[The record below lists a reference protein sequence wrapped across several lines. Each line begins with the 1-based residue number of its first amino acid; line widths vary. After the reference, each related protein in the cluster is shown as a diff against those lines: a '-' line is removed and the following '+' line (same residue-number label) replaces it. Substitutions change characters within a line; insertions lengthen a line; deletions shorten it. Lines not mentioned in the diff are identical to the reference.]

1 MPTTSIYSASLTQLN
16 QGPITA
22 SIFGGKAELD
32 GNWTRLSS
40 GSYLFTVSGSSAYT
54 LGTTGS
60 ISGSISVALSHSP
73 YTGSMRL
80 YIPAY
85 LTSSLYIETFVS
97 GTNSKFADNSLPASC
112 SVNILFTT

>member
-1 MPTTSIYSASLTQLN
+1 MPSTSIYSASLTQLN
-16 QGPITA
+16 NGSITA
-22 SIFGGKAELD
+22 SIFSKADLD

-60 ISGSISVALSHSP
+60 ISGSISVSLSHYP

-85 LTSSLYIETFVS
+85 STSSLYIETFV
-97 GTNSKFADNSLPASC
+97 GGVNSKFADNSLPSSC
-112 SVNILFTT
+112 SVNIIFTT

>member
-1 MPTTSIYSASLTQLN
+1 MPTISIYSASLTQQDN
-16 QGPITA
+16 GPITA
-22 SIFGGKAELD
+22 SIFGKANLE

-54 LGTTGS
+54 LGTSGS
-60 ISGSISVALSHSP
+60 VSGSISVSLSHYP
-73 YTGSMRL
+73 NTGSMRL

-85 LTSSLYIETFVS
+85 LTSSLYVETFTS
-97 GTNSKFADNSLPASC
+97 GLNSKFVDNALPASC